1 MLPTFDLTQY
11 YNAATGELT
20 SGKRVERRLSDL
32 KGCFADTAAFEAR
45 LAAENPLLYAVA
57 AVEPGQGDGDL
68 HYGVGVLYPG
78 KIGNEY
84 FMTKGHLHAWRP
96 AAEIYIGLRGQGMM
110 LLEDEATGDNRM
122 EPLVSNSIIYVPG
135 CTAHRTMNTGHE
147 PLVYIGV
154 YPAKAGH
161 DYEAIAKKNFHHV
174 VVEQAGK
181 PTKIPRVNWSQS
193 L

>member
-11 YNAATGELT
+11 YNATTGELT
-20 SGKRVERRLSDL
+20 SGKCVERRLSDL
-32 KGCFADTAAFEAR
+32 KDCFADASAFEAR
-45 LAAENPLLYAVA
+45 LAMENPLLYAVA
-57 AVEPGQGDGDL
+57 AIEPGQDEGDL
-68 HYGVGVLYPG
+68 HYGIGVLYPG

-96 AAEIYIGLRGQGMM
+96 AAEVYIGLRGQGVM
-110 LLEDEATGDNRM
+110 LLENEATGDSRM

-135 CTAHRTMNTGHE
+135 HTAHRTMNTGTE

-154 YPAKAGH
+154 YPARAGH
-161 DYEAIAKKNFHHV
+161 DYGAIAEKNFRHI
-174 VVEQAGK
+174 VVEQVGK
-181 PTKIPRVNWSQS
+181 PTLIPRGHRSES